1 MDPIA
6 SDINVNTALPW
17 SLVTSIRKPSLDTM
31 LEVSKAG
38 QIQSD
43 HPWLVAQQ
51 LLEEAEQ
58 THHFLPILLVVS
70 DGSDLKLSH
79 WGGVE
84 HITLLQLSAGRW
96 ESRCRIRSLSE
107 IHPIWCSL
115 DSLHHK
121 PSEEQ
126 LRRERDEGVRT
137 VRWPLQASHIQPYG
151 ICETPAFIEFDTA

>member
-17 SLVTSIRKPSLDTM
+17 SLVTSIRKPSLDTI

-79 WGGVE
+79 WGGRGA
-84 HITLLQLSAGRW
+84 HHAASAVSGSLG
-96 ESRCRIRSLSE
+96 ESVPNPE
-107 IHPIWCSL
+107 P
-115 DSLHHK
+115 
-121 PSEEQ
+121 
-126 LRRERDEGVRT
+126 ERNSSDLV
-137 VRWPLQASHIQPYG
+137 QP
-151 ICETPAFIEFDTA
+151 

>member
-79 WGGVE
+79 WGGAWS
-84 HITLLQLSAGRW
+84 T
-96 ESRCRIRSLSE
+96 SRCFSCQRVVGRVGAES
-107 IHPIWCSL
+107 
-115 DSLHHK
+115 
-121 PSEEQ
+121 
-126 LRRERDEGVRT
+126 G
-137 VRWPLQASHIQPYG
+137 A
-151 ICETPAFIEFDTA
+151 